1 MNRPTTD
8 KAKRVAKEATLIG
21 SVCGVPFYEH
31 PVHGDES
38 PLLYIT
44 KDGRVKL
51 SDFWEM
57 PTVDELPTDA
67 LY

>member
-1 MNRPTTD
+1 MNKPKTE
-8 KAKRVAKEATLIG
+8 KAKRLTSVATLIG

-31 PVHGDES
+31 PTLGDES

-44 KDGRVKL
+44 KDGRAKV

-57 PTVDELPTDA
+57 PTVDELPADS